1 MLTPC
6 LSLSSILLFFSG
18 NFVVFS
24 QGPNAYLE
32 RFMISLPALFWWG
45 SVGTI
50 LASKEVRI
58 ILGLGLLLKNFGE
71 SGEGGY
77 NPRWLSE

>member
-50 LASKEVRI
+50 LARKEVRI